1 MKVFASVAVTADG
14 ALDDSSAARLRISS
28 PEDWAEVMRLRAEF
42 DAILVGAGTIR
53 RDNPRLV
60 VADGALRA
68 ERIRRGLAPELTK
81 VTATRSLSLI
91 HI

>member
-68 ERIRRGLAPELTK
+68 ERIRRGL
-81 VTATRSLSLI
+81 S
-91 HI
+91 